1 MAYIEGVP
9 VAKNKPTGDNRRIG
23 AVRQRSQTKMPDGR
37 WVKRDDGTGRFM
49 DIKSDKK
56 PFKGVRK
63 EKEARS
69 PAPPGRVQ

>member
-1 MAYIEGVP
+1 MAYIKEVP
-9 VAKNKPTGDNRRIG
+9 VATNKPTGDNRRIG

-37 WVKRDDGTGRFM
+37 WVKRDETTGRFM

-63 EKEARS
+63 EK
-69 PAPPGRVQ
+69 